1 MKSKFV
7 LFSIMLLCVSL
18 FSQDEQAKVDNQ
30 DIAKVQEKGVDT
42 QNNNESVTDS
52 LQSIIDLQGYF
63 IEHQG
68 YGFDDALKKQ
78 AETIQQLDN
87 DLHTLSIINRNQRL
101 KIEILEN
108 NNKQTQKLLQQQ
120 VKKTKVR
127 TFTGVA
133 GAIAVALVFLL

>member
-52 LQSIIDLQGYF
+52 LQSIIDL
-63 IEHQG
+63 QG